1 MNKTLHPAS
10 NTSLIEPL
18 QIDILVEISV
28 DLWIVIQDS
37 SDSNPRFYD
46 VTLAPY
52 TTQSIKAG
60 FKVRG
65 DSDLF

>member
-18 QIDILVEISV
+18 QIVILVEISV

-37 SDSNPRFYD
+37 SDSNPRFYI
-46 VTLAPY
+46 VTC
-52 TTQSIKAG
+52 AG
-60 FKVRG
+60 G
-65 DSDLF
+65 DSSESDNCFYIVTCVTI